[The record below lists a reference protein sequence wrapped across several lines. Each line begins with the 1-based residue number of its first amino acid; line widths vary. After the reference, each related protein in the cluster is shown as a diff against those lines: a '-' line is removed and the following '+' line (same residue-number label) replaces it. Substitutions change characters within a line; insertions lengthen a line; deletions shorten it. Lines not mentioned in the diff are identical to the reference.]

1 MNQDE
6 RMTPLGEAMVKELSE
21 FCDALESGEPIE
33 KRYTI
38 RSVRLDLAPRP
49 FGAEDVKHVRH
60 HLKASQTILARFLG
74 VSVQTLRSWEQGRRP
89 VPPLAARC
97 LGDLLDHPDVLWQP
111 RLEEAARMAGCAEAS
126 DAD

>member
-6 RMTPLGEAMVKELSE
+6 RTTPLGEAMVAGLSA

-49 FGAEDVKHVRH
+49 FGADDVKHVRH
-60 HLKASQTILARFLG
+60 RLNASQAVLAQFLG
-74 VSVQTLRSWEQGRRP
+74 VSAQTLRSWEQGRRP

-97 LGDLLDHPDVLWQP
+97 LGDLLEHPDVLWQP
-111 RLEEAARMAGCAEAS
+111 RLEAAAQSA
-126 DAD
+126 DA